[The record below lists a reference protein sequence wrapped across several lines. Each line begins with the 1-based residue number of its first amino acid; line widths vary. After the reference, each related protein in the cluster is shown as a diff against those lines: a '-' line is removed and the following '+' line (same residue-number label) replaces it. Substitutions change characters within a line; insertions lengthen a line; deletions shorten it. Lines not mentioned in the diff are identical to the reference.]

1 MGRHKQYDNE
11 WDDDSDDD
19 WNADS
24 DDESSSWNDDDEES
38 STEPC
43 PFCRREIHE
52 DAERCPYCERYLS
65 DEDPDGRAPDKP
77 LWFVIGFLLCL
88 VVLFYWLMGLG

>member
-1 MGRHKQYDNE
+1 MARTRQYDNE
-11 WDDDSDDD
+11 WDNDSDDD
-19 WNADS
+19 WS
-24 DDESSSWNDDDEES
+24 DDFNDESSSWDDDEPA
-38 STEPC
+38 TEPC

-65 DEDPDGRAPDKP
+65 DEDSEGRAADKP

-88 VVLFYWLMGLG
+88 VVLFYWMIGFG

>member
-1 MGRHKQYDNE
+1 MTGYRQYDDE
-11 WDDDSDDD
+11 WDE
-19 WNADS
+19 DS
-24 DDESSSWNDDDEES
+24 DDEWNDGSSSGDDDDDGE
-38 STEPC
+38 TIPC

-65 DEDPDGRAPDKP
+65 DEESEGRAADKP

-88 VVLFYWLMGLG
+88 VVLFYWLMGPG